1 LQVTG
6 VVIMEKRRGGAPVN
20 ALLMQQKG
28 FFLVFVWLFLSLPA
42 LNAQSSTDS
51 VRKLL
56 NAPMPD
62 KQQKIQLLI
71 RLAAALNA
79 DSTNQALN
87 HANEA
92 YLLSLEE
99 DNRLLQSRSLIA
111 LSEGYLYN
119 DRYDQALQYAYTALD
134 LSLEERDKT
143 LQAAAYTRLAWVF
156 FDIENADLAME
167 YHREAQRLLEEL
179 HDEEKQVVNLNAIG
193 LTYLM
198 KAQYDSA
205 IAYFSETIQRAENI
219 GAMYMVTA
227 GLVNTGN
234 CYKNLGQYREALTSL
249 RQVIQ
254 TAGNRALT
262 QAEALN
268 LMAECHLM
276 LRHYDSARVLLE
288 ESRTFINSSTSNTKK
303 ELLLDNLLISS
314 RLASNDRNFQQA
326 YEYLTSYIAI
336 RNQIISKE
344 KADEVVGLK
353 LKRQE
358 YLNEEQVRLL
368 IAERQLK
375 RFQRN
380 AFLVGF
386 ILMTVIVLLI
396 INRLRQRQRKEKELA
411 GIRQALME
419 KNLQS
424 AVSEKEI
431 LNNKLEFKNAELKNT
446 ALYISQRNEMTRQ
459 FVEELEVLKHGF
471 KKESL
476 SEFNR
481 LINRFQYDL
490 DLNRGV
496 NEFNLAADEMHKD
509 FLYNLHQQYPD
520 LTESEKRLCLQIRLN
535 LSVKD
540 IASIRNISV
549 KSVEMA
555 RYRLRRNFG
564 LKHEESLNEFLS
576 KF

>member
-1 LQVTG
+1 
-6 VVIMEKRRGGAPVN
+6 
-20 ALLMQQKG
+20 MQRMG
-28 FFLVFVWLFLSLPA
+28 FFILCIHLFLSLPVLSAQPSADSIRQLLYASPAPETHQKIELLIHLAGA
-42 LNAQSSTDS
+42 LNRDSTD
-51 VRKLL
+51 L
-56 NAPMPD
+56 
-62 KQQKIQLLI
+62 
-71 RLAAALNA
+71 ALNY
-79 DSTNQALN
+79 
-87 HANEA
+87 ANEA

-99 DNRLLQSRSLIA
+99 DDRPLQIRSLIV

-134 LSLEERDKT
+134 HSIAEKDKT
-143 LQAAAYTRLAWVF
+143 LEAAACTRLAWVF

-179 HDEEKQVVNLNAIG
+179 NDEEKQVVNLNAIG

-205 IAYFSETIQRAENI
+205 IVYFSETIQRAESI
-219 GAMYMVTA
+219 GATFMVTA

-234 CYKNLGQYREALTSL
+234 CYKSLGQYREALTSL
-249 RQVIQ
+249 RQVTQ
-254 TAGNRALT
+254 ASGNRALT

-276 LRHYDSARVLLE
+276 LQHYDSARALLE
-288 ESRTFINSSTSNTKK
+288 ESRGFINSSTSNTKK

-326 YEYLTSYIAI
+326 YEYLTSYIDI
-336 RNQIISKE
+336 REQIISKA

-358 YLNEEQVRLL
+358 YQKEEQAELL
-368 IAERQLK
+368 AAERKLK
-375 RFQRN
+375 RFQQN
-380 AFLVGF
+380 AFIVGF
-386 ILMTVIVLLI
+386 FLMAVIVLLV

-411 GIRQALME
+411 AIRQALTE
-419 KNLQS
+419 KDLQS
-424 AVSEKEI
+424 AVAEKEI
-431 LNNKLEFKNAELKNT
+431 LNNKLAFKNGELKNT

-459 FVEELEVLKHGF
+459 FIEELEVLKHGF

-535 LSVKD
+535 LSIKD

>member
-1 LQVTG
+1 
-6 VVIMEKRRGGAPVN
+6 
-20 ALLMQQKG
+20 MQRMV
-28 FFLVFVWLFLSLPA
+28 FFILCIHLFLSLPV
-42 LNAQSSTDS
+42 LSAQPSTDS
-51 VRKLL
+51 VRQLL
-56 NAPMPD
+56 YASPAPEPH
-62 KQQKIQLLI
+62 QKIELLI
-71 RLAAALNA
+71 HLAAALNR
-79 DSTNQALN
+79 DSTDLALN
-87 HANEA
+87 YANEA
-92 YLLSLEE
+92 YLHALEE
-99 DNRLLQSRSLIA
+99 DNRPLQIRSLIA

-119 DRYDQALQYAYTALD
+119 DRYAQALQYAYTALD
-134 LSLEERDKT
+134 HSIAEKDKALE
-143 LQAAAYTRLAWVF
+143 AAACTRLAWVF

-167 YHREAQRLLEEL
+167 YHREAQRLLKAL
-179 HDEEKQVVNLNAIG
+179 NDEEKQLVNLNAIG

-205 IAYFSETIQRAENI
+205 IVCFRETIQRAEST
-219 GAMYMVTA
+219 GATYMITA
-227 GLVNTGN
+227 GLVNMGN
-234 CYKNLGQYREALTSL
+234 CYKNLGQYREALTAL
-249 RQVIQ
+249 RQVAQ
-254 TAGNRALT
+254 AAGNRALT

-268 LMAECHLM
+268 LMAECHLA
-276 LRHYDSARVLLE
+276 LNNHDSARTLLE
-288 ESRTFINSSTSNTKK
+288 ESRVFINSSTSNTKK

-326 YEYLTSYIAI
+326 YEYLSSYIDI
-336 RNQIISKE
+336 REQIISKA

-358 YLNEEQVRLL
+358 YLKEEQAELL
-368 IAERQLK
+368 AAERKLK

-380 AFLVGF
+380 AFIVGF
-386 ILMTVIVLLI
+386 GLMAVIVLLV
-396 INRLRQRQRKEKELA
+396 INRLRQQQRKEKELA
-411 GIRQALME
+411 AIRQALTE
-419 KNLQS
+419 KDLQS
-424 AVSEKEI
+424 TVAEKES
-431 LNNKLEFKNAELKNT
+431 LNNKLAFKNGELKNT

-459 FVEELEVLKHGF
+459 FIEELEVLKHDF

-509 FLYNLHQQYPD
+509 FLYNLHRQYPD

-535 LSVKD
+535 LSIKD